1 MFQSS
6 CAKCVSFLYASLFQ
20 QLAYSCQDGGVGAA
34 TGSQSE
40 GCSHHEC
47 ALKRPQCGA
56 IVAPLECNV
65 VLGNNKKGQ
74 VSRSWCNTTTTTR
87 CTYCSQH
94 CLHSISG
101 NLRLLCGCRLCC
113 LKAMATGYEFGH
125 RANGA
130 PVLALCTAYVDAH
143 KRVSCRR
150 RLCCVSSPWRKS
162 THLLQR

>member
-1 MFQSS
+1 M
-6 CAKCVSFLYASLFQ
+6 
-20 QLAYSCQDGGVGAA
+20 LAPQM
-34 TGSQSE
+34 
-40 GCSHHEC
+40 
-47 ALKRPQCGA
+47 RPQTPTVWRHCRASQMQCGS
-56 IVAPLECNV
+56 
-65 VLGNNKKGQ
+65 GQRKKGQ
-74 VSRSWCNTTTTTR
+74 VVKELECSTTTTTR

-130 PVLALCTAYVDAH
+130 PVLALCTAYYVDAH

-150 RLCCVSSPWRKS
+150 CLCLCLSLAKINSPATEVMAWPSTIVASTFCSSPPVACVFPCKAGVSDRGAIN
-162 THLLQR
+162 